1 MRISLRTVLIA
12 LVALVAI
19 GAVWNSLSGASAP
32 TDYSSSHSNG
42 ACSDE
47 GVTLVTSYNG
57 DQKAVCAHDFNGTGW
72 DLFEATGTE
81 ARGTDQYPVGFVC
94 TVAGQPAN
102 QDCKDTPRYDE
113 GTWAYF
119 FAKPGDTEWRFAGF
133 GASMNRPGCGEA
145 QAWVFADS
153 KTDPATAK
161 PSGTPPTFSCK

>member
-12 LVALVAI
+12 LVALVAV
-19 GAVWNSLSGASAP
+19 GAIVNALPGASAP
-32 TDYSSSHSNG
+32 TAHSSSYSAG
-42 ACSDE
+42 ACATE
-47 GVTLVTSYNG
+47 GVTLLTSFGGN
-57 DQKAVCAHDFNGTGW
+57 QKAVCAHNFNGTGW

-81 ARGTDQYPVGFVC
+81 VRGTDQYPVGFVC
-94 TVAGQPAN
+94 TVSGLPEG

-119 FAKPGDTEWRFAGF
+119 YAKPGDTQWRFAGF

-153 KTDPATAK
+153 ATNPMDAK
-161 PSGTPPTFSCK
+161 PTGNPPTFDCK